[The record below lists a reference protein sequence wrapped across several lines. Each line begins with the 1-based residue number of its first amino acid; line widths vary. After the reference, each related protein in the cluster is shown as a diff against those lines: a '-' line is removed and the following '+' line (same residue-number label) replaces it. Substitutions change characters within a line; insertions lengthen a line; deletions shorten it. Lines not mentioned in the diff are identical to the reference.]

1 MEITVSG
8 KHLEITDPIRDYA
21 LEKTGKLTKYYDHI
35 QSIDVIADKGQ
46 GNQFEIE
53 MIVHVGRHDPF
64 IASSRGEDLYATIDQ
79 TQSKLERQL
88 TDHKQ
93 KVKNRKHSPPR

>member
-8 KHLEITDPIRDYA
+8 KHLDITDAIRAYA
-21 LEKTGKLTKYYDHI
+21 QEKVGKLSKYYDHI
-35 QSIDVIADKGQ
+35 QSVEVVADKSRGS
-46 GNQFEIE
+46 QFEIE

-64 IASSRGEDLYATIDQ
+64 IAKARGEDLYATIDQ
-79 TQSKLERQL
+79 TESKLERQL

-93 KVKNRKHSPPR
+93 KVKNHKHNPAR